1 MAYGTLEGCI
11 YWPMIGEV
19 KGRRRVVYLFN
30 VITFIQDS
38 VTPCRDPCVLTARV
52 NKMSDCGGYLTH
64 EVS

>member
-19 KGRRRVVYLFN
+19 KGRRRIVYLLYI
-30 VITFIQDS
+30 ITFIQNS
-38 VTPCRDPCVLTARV
+38 ITPCWDPCVLTV
-52 NKMSDCGGYLTH
+52 KVSKMSNHGGVLTH